1 MYQTIRHRIFGST
14 RRRSP
19 TRLLA
24 VVRHTEP
31 VDLSIRSARAA
42 DQDALADIFRRASL
56 THDGDRDN
64 LLAHPELL
72 AFDAAWT
79 KNSRVRVAIVAGDVV
94 GFATTR
100 PLDDGS
106 VELDDLFV
114 DPGWMRRG
122 VARALVSDAVT
133 AAREEGRSRIEA
145 SANVH
150 ATAFYDAAG
159 FVTTGTLDTPFGLTP
174 RMHLDLSEVDSPTV
188 AESGERG
195 VNEQR

>member
-1 MYQTIRHRIFGST
+1 MYQTNPAPHLRLDGGRW
-14 RRRSP
+14 P
-19 TRLLA
+19 TRLLTQ
-24 VVRHTEP
+24 VRHTEH
-31 VDLSIRSARAA
+31 VDLSIRTARAA
-42 DQDALADIFRRASL
+42 DQDALADIFRLASL
-56 THDGDRDN
+56 SNDGDRDN

-72 AFDAAWT
+72 AFDVAWT
-79 KNSRVRVAIVAGDVV
+79 NNSRVRVAIVAGDIV

-100 PLDDGS
+100 PLVDGS

-122 VARALVSDAVT
+122 VARALMSDAVA
-133 AAREEGRSRIEA
+133 AAREEGLSRIEV

-150 ATAFYDAAG
+150 ATAFYDTAG
-159 FVTTGTLDTPFGLTP
+159 FVTAGTVDTPFGPTP